1 MKPDIQTC
9 KKITAILRRHNLNVE
24 RLSSNRKNGRT
35 GIDGATK
42 IQVVTEIR
50 AKVGDA
56 VTLEELAA
64 YINISPSKISHF
76 TDLTEI
82 S

>member
-42 IQVVTEIR
+42 IQVVT
-50 AKVGDA
+50 D
-56 VTLEELAA
+56 